1 MDGFVKNC
9 NCLSENL
16 NRLVLGNIT
25 VLEENNK
32 RKDLT
37 LQVKKD
43 IMSLQS
49 LHYVLRSRKHLVT

>member
-1 MDGFVKNC
+1 MDCFVKNC

-49 LHYVLRSRKHLVT
+49 LHYV